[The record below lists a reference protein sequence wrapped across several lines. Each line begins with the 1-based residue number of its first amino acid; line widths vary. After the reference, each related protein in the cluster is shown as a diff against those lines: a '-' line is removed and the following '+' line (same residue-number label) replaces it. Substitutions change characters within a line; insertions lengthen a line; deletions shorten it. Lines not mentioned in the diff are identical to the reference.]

1 MNVLGLIFCNI
12 LWSGSYAASKHLMS
26 RYHPLEVTFLRELF
40 AVIPLLFIVL
50 KGGRNSFVARW
61 LANGISKTDIRLFM
75 VGMLTFFVSPIC
87 QMTGLSMTR
96 AIDSSLMIALE
107 PLITILLAIVFLKE
121 KLHYTQVISI
131 CLAIGGVFI
140 LSDSDIGK
148 ILAFTDT
155 RLLGNLIFT
164 IALFCEA
171 AYSILAKP
179 ILHLREPEIFI
190 TVSLLVGVCALF
202 FYNVIFDEAARL
214 SGLIVLFQQSP
225 ALDWILFF
233 GMVVGGTALGYLYWV
248 KLMSGMPLSLMAI
261 TLYVQPVL
269 GPIWG
274 SVFLGEKI
282 SSSTFIGA
290 VLIFAAVLL
299 GTRKK

>member
-1 MNVLGLIFCNI
+1 MQILGLIFCNF
-12 LWSGSYAASKHLMS
+12 LWSASYTASKFLMT

-40 AVIPLLFIVL
+40 ALIPLLFIAL
-50 KGGRNSFVARW
+50 KGGRNSYFGRW
-61 LANGISKTDIRLFM
+61 LSIGISRTDIRLFS
-75 VGMLTFFVSPIC
+75 VGILTFFLSPIC

-107 PLITILLAIVFLKE
+107 PLITILLAILFLKE
-121 KLHYTQVISI
+121 KLHYTQIISI
-131 CLAIGGVFI
+131 CLAIGGVLT
-140 LSDSDIGK
+140 LSDTDIGK
-148 ILAFTDT
+148 ILTFTDT

-179 ILHLREPEIFI
+179 ILHLREPELFI
-190 TVSLLVGVCALF
+190 AVSLFIGTLALF
-202 FYNVIFDEAARL
+202 SYNVLFDDASRL
-214 SGLIVLFQQSP
+214 SGLIVLLKESP
-225 ALDWILFF
+225 PLDWALFLLM
-233 GMVVGGTALGYLYWV
+233 GVGGTAFGYLYWV
-248 KLMSGMPLSLMAI
+248 KLMTGMPLSLMAI

-274 SVFLGEKI
+274 SVFLDEKI

-290 VLIFAAVLL
+290 VLIFGAVLL